1 MVPPGISSLFCFL
14 ALSFSLVSAHSKTGF
29 QVKRQAPNTIYNG
42 NELVQTGSW
51 NLTHFILP
59 ISKTE
64 AQSLAGDLNLL
75 TPTGLPDDFLK
86 EDEHPLF
93 FTTGLQADIR
103 QIELR
108 VDELLVS

>member
-1 MVPPGISSLFCFL
+1 M
-14 ALSFSLVSAHSKTGF
+14 
-29 QVKRQAPNTIYNG
+29 
-42 NELVQTGSW
+42 
-51 NLTHFILP
+51 
-59 ISKTE
+59 
-64 AQSLAGDLNLL
+64 AGDLNLL

-108 VDELLVS
+108 ADELLVS